1 MYIYSKIDQISN
13 LTIMFVI
20 QNYYLFFVYFFL
32 TTSEGAILIIAFILL
47 LPATDS
53 AGSAH
58 WIDTAAVTLSRC
70 WSVSY
75 QSVVRQ
81 RWADVDDELDEAELS
96 CLKAENTETIYGIL
110 QRPPGAKLV

>member
-1 MYIYSKIDQISN
+1 MFIKETKNVYIYSKIDQISN

-58 WIDTAAVTLSRC
+58 
-70 WSVSY
+70 
-75 QSVVRQ
+75 
-81 RWADVDDELDEAELS
+81 
-96 CLKAENTETIYGIL
+96 
-110 QRPPGAKLV
+110 